1 MKLMKLSIATAL
13 VASSLLASEA
23 PKSSISVSGDMT
35 FTSNSIWRGASGTNN
50 SATVQGTL
58 GVEHESGVYVGM
70 WGTGTSDGS
79 EIDLYLGYAT
89 EISGVSIDG
98 GFVTYTATAED
109 SDPKETDFEHTF
121 DGSGDI
127 YLGAGYSVA
136 GIDLGATI
144 YAEVLNSD
152 SESLIL
158 ETTIGKDFTVA
169 YVNAAYGYQNGHKAG
184 DGEDGQLSDYYSA
197 TIGKSF
203 ESIKGDLSLTYATT
217 TADNADAVYAISY
230 TTSF

>member
-1 MKLMKLSIATAL
+1 MKLIKLSLVTAL
-13 VASSLLASEA
+13 VASTMFAAEAS
-23 PKSSISVSGDMT
+23 KSPISVSGDVT

-58 GVEHESGVYVGM
+58 GIEHESGVYAGM

-98 GFVTYTATAED
+98 GFVDYSTTAKNT
-109 SDPKETDFEHTF
+109 DPKEEDFEHTF
-121 DGSGDI
+121 DGSGDL

-158 ETTIGKDFTVA
+158 EGTIAKDFNVA
-169 YVNAAYGYQNGHKAG
+169 YVNVAYGYQNGIKAG
-184 DGEDGQLSDYYSA
+184 DGKGGILSDYYSA
-197 TIGKSF
+197 TLGKSF
-203 ESIKGDLSLTYATT
+203 DSIKGDLSLTYAST
-217 TADNADAVYAISY
+217 TANDADAVYAISY